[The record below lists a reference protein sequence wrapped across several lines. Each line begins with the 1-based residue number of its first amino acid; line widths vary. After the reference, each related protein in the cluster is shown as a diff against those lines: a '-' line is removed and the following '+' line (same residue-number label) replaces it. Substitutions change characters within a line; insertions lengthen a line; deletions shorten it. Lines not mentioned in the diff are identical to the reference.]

1 MRNTRSSLDMNGV
14 VVSLRSVAKLRHT
27 GAENLLQVTPC
38 SVASNVR
45 AAQADTNTYVTIAM
59 KLEFGMVTQ
68 VRLHSDL

>member
-1 MRNTRSSLDMNGV
+1 
-14 VVSLRSVAKLRHT
+14 VSLRSVAKLRHT

-38 SVASNVR
+38 LVASNVHD
-45 AAQADTNTYVTIAM
+45 AQADTNTYVTIGM